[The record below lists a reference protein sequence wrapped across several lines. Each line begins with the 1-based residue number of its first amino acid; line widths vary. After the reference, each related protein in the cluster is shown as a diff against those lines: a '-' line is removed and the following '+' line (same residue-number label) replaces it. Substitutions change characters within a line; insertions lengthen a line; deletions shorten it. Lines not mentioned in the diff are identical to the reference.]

1 MNAVKVLSSKYL
13 VLWVQNI
20 CFVIKVHMQAQAGKI
35 DFWFEKQKFFFIS
48 NSKWLKVKVDLII

>member
-1 MNAVKVLSSKYL
+1 MNAVKVLSSKFL

-35 DFWFEKQKFFFIS
+35 DFWFEKQKFFFYIELEVIES
-48 NSKWLKVKVDLII
+48 